1 MRELRQDPLTGRWVA
16 LCDDHV
22 DYRVPTRSFVATE
35 DACPFCP
42 GGAARKASPLDQ
54 VGHAMAWPHQTP
66 ILRVEEG
73 SEAVGPGRRPGL
85 GAHEVL
91 VGSERHAAAHEL
103 SAERG
108 ADLMRLAA
116 RRLLDLRGDRR
127 LGAQGWGRRVRPGS
141 HGRDTVSAWPSL
153 PGSPEPIGR
162 DAVASAVV
170 LALRDGREL
179 GRVGDVHV
187 WCSLAPQ
194 RPFEVRLAWLGSGP
208 ADAALSD
215 LALALRGV
223 ERLLAS
229 EVGPHGHDACWRAGP
244 PTDAPVLLTGCVEV
258 APVTVVDH
266 PPLVGVLP
274 SHAATPEVVAEP
286 LRDRF
291 RAAVCHDADVVE
303 GER

>member
-1 MRELRQDPLTGRWVA
+1 MRELRQDPLTGRWMA
-16 LCDDHV
+16 LCDDQV
-22 DYRVPTRSFVATE
+22 GYRVPARPFVVAE
-35 DACPFCP
+35 HACPFCA
-42 GGAARKASPLDQ
+42 GGAARDASPLDQ
-54 VGHAMAWPHQTP
+54 VGSAMAWPHQTP

-73 SEAVGPGRRPGL
+73 SEQLGPGRRPGL

-91 VGSERHAAAHEL
+91 VGSEHHGSTHAL
-103 SAERG
+103 SPERA

-127 LGAQGWGRRVRPGS
+127 LGSQGWGRRVRPGS
-141 HGRDTVSAWPSL
+141 HGRDTVSAWPFL
-153 PGSPEPIGR
+153 PGGPEPLER

-170 LALRDGREL
+170 LALRDGRAI

-187 WCSLAPQ
+187 WCSLAPR

-208 ADAALSD
+208 SEEAVGD

-223 ERLLAS
+223 ERLLES
-229 EVGPHGHDACWRAGP
+229 EVGPHGHDACLRAGSS
-244 PTDAPVLLTGCVEV
+244 TDAPALLMGCIEV

-266 PPLVGVLP
+266 VPLVGVLP